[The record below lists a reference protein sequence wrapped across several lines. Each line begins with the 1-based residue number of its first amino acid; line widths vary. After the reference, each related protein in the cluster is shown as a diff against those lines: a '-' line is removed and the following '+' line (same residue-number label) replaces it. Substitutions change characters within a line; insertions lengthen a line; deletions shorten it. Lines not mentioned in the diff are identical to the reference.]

1 MAQTVWGV
9 LNLIV
14 QQIFTSG
21 IAHSSYL
28 LGGHI
33 QNTINIPVHE
43 LRDSDKELDPD
54 AKTVV
59 TCGSGHRSS
68 MDASILQQKGSS
80 DVQNVSGGMTGYNAA
95 GFGPIARCVHSMDI
109 FRERQER
116 WLNKNVA

>member
-1 MAQTVWGV
+1 MAQTVWDV

-33 QNTINIPVHE
+33 QNAIIIPVHK
-43 LRDSDKELDPD
+43 LRDSYKELDPD

-59 TCGSGHRSS
+59 ICGSRHRSS
-68 MDASILQQKGSS
+68 MGASILQQKGFS
-80 DVQNVSGGMTGYNAA
+80 DVYNVSGGMTGYNAA
-95 GFGPIARCVHSMDI
+95 GFGPDCPLCAFHGYLPGKARRM
-109 FRERQER
+109 
-116 WLNKNVA
+116 NKKVA